1 MRFCSWILHVLCS
14 SVVTWA
20 YMGPTGFH
28 LSLFVHIAQ
37 VVSKQIL
44 VNKCTN
50 CGEPNVF
57 VFEVIM
63 KKPHCESVVDTWK
76 PVLPVVNLVWAFCI
90 LARIV
95 LNLYFNLSHGA
106 TIGLIPLQFL
116 FACYPVAF
124 SNSWWCCKGK
134 LSPVVFS
141 FYLPFHQLSCVYELC
156 NLSFII
162 FYYW

>member
-1 MRFCSWILHVLCS
+1 MRALLRGHSYTLCPLCLLCVFAHEYFMCSVAQLSHEHTWGQVGFIYHCLSTLHKWS
-14 SVVTWA
+14 
-20 YMGPTGFH
+20 
-28 LSLFVHIAQ
+28 
-37 VVSKQIL
+37 VSKFWSISVL
-44 VNKCTN
+44 TVGNLMCL
-50 CGEPNVF
+50 
-57 VFEVIM
+57 FEVIM

-106 TIGLIPLQFL
+106 TVGLIPLQFL

-141 FYLPFHQLSCVYELC
+141 FYLPFHQ
-156 NLSFII
+156 
-162 FYYW
+162 